1 MKIEPLMTK
10 ITAVEA
16 RQMIGIANRLRSDDV
31 GISLKEGICILG
43 NDPNKSVVIIDDKV
57 VYTDW
62 WCVANQDAM
71 DNRELNIRNK
81 PDLVLCNH
89 GWKTFKG
96 MNNAKITV
104 KDMLDIEM
112 KNKHELQMEFGTSP
126 RFHHTHTVAVTG
138 DDVVWN
144 GEELIDNNSDGIFTI
159 EDKNLKNKLKHLKRF
174 AVCQTEYQI
183 KNDTLTLKRQGS
195 TDSLGVVID
204 IKNPNN
210 IKRKGTVEA
219 FRLDQLSQMPNWVCN
234 NSTITVDIQP
244 VREWKTGTKK
254 KKDED
259 GNIIS
264 EEPIME
270 KFGFWWLSL
279 KTSVS
284 GSKYGLRLTMR
295 YD

>member
-1 MKIEPLMTK
+1 MTPLMTK

-16 RQMIGIANRLRSDDV
+16 RQMIGIANRLRSENV

-43 NDPNKSVVIIDDKV
+43 NDPNGKSIVEIDDEIIA
-57 VYTDW
+57 TDW

-81 PDLVLCNH
+81 PDLFLCNY

-96 MNNAKITV
+96 MNNAKIT
-104 KDMLDIEM
+104 KKEM
-112 KNKHELQMEFGTSP
+112 IDFDLVNRIWMKMKFGTSP
-126 RFHHTHTVAVTG
+126 QFLHQHRVVMTG
-138 DDVVWN
+138 DDVEWN
-144 GEELIDNNSDGIFTI
+144 GEKLVDNNSDGVFTI
-159 EDKNLKNKLKHLKRF
+159 EDKNLKNKLKHLKKF
-174 AVCQTEYQI
+174 AASQTEYLI
-183 KNDTLTLKRQGS
+183 ENNTLTLKRQGT
-195 TDSLGVVID
+195 TDSTKVGID

-210 IKRKGTVEA
+210 IERKGTVEA
-219 FRLDQLSQMPNWVCN
+219 FRLDQLSQMPNWVSN

-244 VREWKTGTKK
+244 VREWKTGTKDK
-254 KKDED
+254 RDAN

-264 EEPIME
+264 SEPIME

-284 GSKYGLRLTMR
+284 GSNYGLRLTMR

>member
-1 MKIEPLMTK
+1 MTK

-16 RQMIGIANRLRSDDV
+16 RQMIGIANRLRSENV

-43 NDPNKSVVIIDDKV
+43 NDPNGKSIVEIDDEIIA
-57 VYTDW
+57 TDW

-81 PDLVLCNH
+81 PDLFLCNY

-96 MNNAKITV
+96 MNNAKIT
-104 KDMLDIEM
+104 KKEM
-112 KNKHELQMEFGTSP
+112 IDFDLVNRIWMKMKFGTSP
-126 RFHHTHTVAVTG
+126 QFLHQHRVVMTG
-138 DDVVWN
+138 DDVEWN
-144 GEELIDNNSDGIFTI
+144 GEKLVDNNSDGVFTI
-159 EDKNLKNKLKHLKRF
+159 EDKNLKNKLKHLKKF
-174 AVCQTEYQI
+174 AASQTEYLI
-183 KNDTLTLKRQGS
+183 ENNTLTLKRQGT
-195 TDSLGVVID
+195 TDSTKVGID

-210 IKRKGTVEA
+210 IERKGTVEA
-219 FRLDQLSQMPNWVCN
+219 FRLDQLSQMPNWVSN

-244 VREWKTGTKK
+244 VREWKTGTKDK
-254 KKDED
+254 RDAN

-264 EEPIME
+264 SEPIME

-284 GSKYGLRLTMR
+284 GSNYGLRLTMR

>member
-1 MKIEPLMTK
+1 MTK

-16 RQMIGIANRLRSDDV
+16 RQMIGIANRLRSENV

-43 NDPNKSVVIIDDKV
+43 NDPNGKSIVEIDDEIIA
-57 VYTDW
+57 TDW

-81 PDLVLCNH
+81 PDLFLCNY

-96 MNNAKITV
+96 MNNAKIT
-104 KDMLDIEM
+104 KKEM
-112 KNKHELQMEFGTSP
+112 IDFDLVDRNWMKMQFGTSP
-126 RFHHTHTVAVTG
+126 QILHQHRVVMTG
-138 DDVVWN
+138 DDVEWN
-144 GEELIDNNSDGIFTI
+144 GEKLVDNNSDGVFTI
-159 EDKNLKNKLKHLKRF
+159 EDKNLKNKLRHLKKF
-174 AVCQTEYQI
+174 AASQTEYLI
-183 KNDTLTLKRQGS
+183 ENNPLTLKRQGTADS
-195 TDSLGVVID
+195 TKVGID
-204 IKNPNN
+204 IKNPND

-219 FRLDQLSQMPNWVCN
+219 FRLDQLSQMPNWVSN

-244 VREWKTGTKK
+244 VREWKTGTKDK
-254 KKDED
+254 RDAN

-264 EEPIME
+264 SEPIME

-284 GSKYGLRLTMR
+284 GSNYGLRLTMR

>member
-1 MKIEPLMTK
+1 MTK

-16 RQMIGIANRLRSDDV
+16 RQMIGIANRLRSENV

-43 NDPNKSVVIIDDKV
+43 NDPNGKSIVEIDDEIIA
-57 VYTDW
+57 TDW

-81 PDLVLCNH
+81 PDLFLCNY

-96 MNNAKITV
+96 MNNAKIT
-104 KDMLDIEM
+104 KKEM
-112 KNKHELQMEFGTSP
+112 IDFDLVDRNWMKMQFGTSP
-126 RFHHTHTVAVTG
+126 QILHQHRVVMTG
-138 DDVVWN
+138 DDVEWN
-144 GEELIDNNSDGIFTI
+144 GEKLVDNNSDGVFTI
-159 EDKNLKNKLKHLKRF
+159 EDKNLKNKLRHLKKF
-174 AVCQTEYQI
+174 AASQTEYLI
-183 KNDTLTLKRQGS
+183 ENNTLTLKRQGTADS
-195 TDSLGVVID
+195 TKVGID
-204 IKNPNN
+204 IKNPND

-219 FRLDQLSQMPNWVCN
+219 FRLDQLSQMPNWVSN

-244 VREWKTGTKK
+244 VREWKTGTKDK
-254 KKDED
+254 RDAN

-264 EEPIME
+264 SEPIME

-284 GSKYGLRLTMR
+284 GSNYGLRLTMR

>member
-1 MKIEPLMTK
+1 MTK

-16 RQMIGIANRLRSDDV
+16 RQMIGIANRLKSDYV
-31 GISLKEGICILG
+31 GLSLKEGVCMTGLYT
-43 NDPNKSVVIIDDKV
+43 SIDKMEDGEAIP
-57 VYTDW
+57 TDW
-62 WCVANQDAM
+62 WCIANQDAM

-81 PDLVLCNH
+81 PELAFCGQ

-104 KDMLDIEM
+104 KDMIDLDM
-112 KNKHELQMEFGTSP
+112 KDNQLQMEFGSSP
-126 RFHHTHTVAVTG
+126 AFVHTTKPALTG
-138 DDVVWN
+138 EEVEWN
-144 GEELIDNNSDGIFTI
+144 GKGLTNYNSEGIFII
-159 EDKNLKNKLKHLKRF
+159 EDKNLKRKLKHLKSF
-174 AVCQTEYQI
+174 AMQQTEYQI
-183 KNDTLTLKRQGS
+183 EKDALTLRRKGS
-195 TDSLGVVID
+195 ADSIGILID
-204 IKNPNN
+204 IKNPNK

-234 NSTITVDIQP
+234 NSTITVDIQS
-244 VREWKTGTKK
+244 VREWHTRTET

-264 EEPIME
+264 EKPVME
-270 KFGFWWLSL
+270 KFGLWWVSL